1 MPGHRTV
8 LFASFDTSQFKDPEA
23 HYINYE
29 NDTNFPI
36 INNVPATLNFELSS
50 RDVSSVEPTINF
62 TSNGIDGLG
71 NILTTFN
78 IPKINF
84 VDQKIYFVAR
94 LKDGVIPFKREPL
107 IESTL
112 DFLVTYNTEDTLRL
126 FNTDNESLVLREND
140 LSVNLITG
148 DTTTETT
155 TAVQFTVTG
164 ASNSQYNTTYIFNS
178 TNNRYESLLY
188 PSSEFFIQIPDMNR
202 WLFYYGGTNFILA
215 NDAATLPGDSNW
227 PGGIASAFIFSDT
240 ITGDLPPTTVN
251 IGTIINSAKVFTN
264 VSSISSTGG
273 GYVRGYVVASEGVK
287 NCKLQLIYKS
297 QIGSFNKTLTAY
309 SDTFDILPSAGVYDV
324 RKINEDND
332 QTQNY
337 KDLIYQEVLLD
348 KPSFFNGLLG
358 QSVGSKNS
366 SPETLGI
373 KTFEKSANF
382 VANSSDPD
390 YCNIKALLSMFNS
403 MEIDFEDYNQQFPP
417 SLTRLVDIL
426 SVSPSKQ
433 MPKQNQYQL
442 NFDDK
447 GFTSKTVFGKNRGD
461 YLPLETTTLYTGEDS
476 KYILAYEKFSENYT
490 LVNTNIL
497 SAVNVNYTG
506 INSYALSSYNDTWGW
521 GLVVPK
527 DTTGIDVLDYY
538 EFYDYNNTIDGTI
551 MEDFIDYTNSKCT
564 YLQAVTSYNQIMDK
578 DGIADNL
585 LQYNLYANC
594 GLIGEEVIIPATSIA
609 NNASIYN
616 TNNNTNNSSN
626 TSTYNTSN
634 TGDTGNS
641 NQSSPGYY

>member
-84 VDQKIYFVAR
+84 IDQKIFFTAR
-94 LKDGVIPFKREPL
+94 FKDGVIPFKREPL
-107 IESTL
+107 IQSANEFIT
-112 DFLVTYNTEDTLRL
+112 TYNSGDTIRL
-126 FNTDNESLVLREND
+126 FNTDNESLLLRETD
-140 LSVNLITG
+140 LTLSLLSG
-148 DTTTETT
+148 DTIIS
-155 TAVQFTVTG
+155 A
-164 ASNSQYNTTYIFNS
+164 
-178 TNNRYESLLY
+178 ESAKF
-188 PSSEFFIQIPDMNR
+188 E
-202 WLFYYGGTNFILA
+202 TNFNAL
-215 NDAATLPGDSNW
+215 
-227 PGGIASAFIFSDT
+227 SADI
-240 ITGDLPPTTVN
+240 
-251 IGTIINSAKVFTN
+251 
-264 VSSISSTGG
+264 G
-273 GYVRGYVVASEGVK
+273 GYFKGHVTSAISGTDFRIKISYDS
-287 NCKLQLIYKS
+287 KS
-297 QIGSFNKTLTAY
+297 TSFNKSITAI
-309 SDTFDILPSAGVYDV
+309 STPFDIYPDTGVYDV
-324 RKINEDND
+324 RKRNEDND

-382 VANSSDPD
+382 VANTSDPD

-433 MPKQNQYQL
+433 MPKQNQYQS
-442 NFDDK
+442 NFNDK
-447 GFTSKTVFGKNRGD
+447 GFTSKTVFGKNKGD
-461 YLPLETTTLYTGEDS
+461 YLPFETTILYTGEDS

-490 LVNTNIL
+490 LINTNIL
-497 SAVNVNYTG
+497 SAVNVDYTG

-527 DTTGIDVLDYY
+527 GTTGIDVLDYY

-551 MEDFIDYTNSKCT
+551 MEDFIDYTNLKCT

-585 LQYNLYANC
+585 LQYNLYTNC
-594 GLIGEEVIIPATSIA
+594 GLIGEEVVIPATSIA
-609 NNASIYN
+609 NNTSIYNTSNSNNTSTYN
-616 TNNNTNNSSN
+616 TNNNTNN
-626 TSTYNTSN
+626 
-634 TGDTGNS
+634 TGNS